1 MYPGQVVTCGEYATE
16 PDSVSA
22 LLAIIN
28 PDHWTVIREVPGFLL
43 HPRLDT
49 DGTNAVQIDML
60 LKPTAQLMSYGWRW
74 GMTGIECKKSGVKV
88 GRVVSQAMDY
98 TRCVWKIPSG
108 FDVMTRMVFIW
119 PCEYPKSDIESVM
132 VQHRVGVAHE
142 RSYGGTRLCLRIG
155 GTLVYSDNG
164 SNPPHIANDILGGR
178 KKGSR

>member
-1 MYPGQVVTCGEYATE
+1 MYPGQVLTCGEYATE
-16 PDSVSA
+16 PDSVAA

-28 PDHWTVIREVPGFLL
+28 LDHWRVRQEVPGFLL

-49 DGTNAVQIDML
+49 DGTNSVQIDML
-60 LKPTAQLMSYGWRW
+60 LEPTAQLMSYGWRW
-74 GMTGIECKKSGVKV
+74 GMTGIECKRSGVKV

-98 TRCVWKIPSG
+98 TRCAWRLPSG
-108 FDVMTRMVFIW
+108 FHVMTRIVFIW

-132 VQHRVGVAHE
+132 VQHCIGVAHE
-142 RSYGGTRLCLRIG
+142 RSYGGAGLCLRIG

-164 SNPPHIANDILGGR
+164 ENPPHIANDIPGGR